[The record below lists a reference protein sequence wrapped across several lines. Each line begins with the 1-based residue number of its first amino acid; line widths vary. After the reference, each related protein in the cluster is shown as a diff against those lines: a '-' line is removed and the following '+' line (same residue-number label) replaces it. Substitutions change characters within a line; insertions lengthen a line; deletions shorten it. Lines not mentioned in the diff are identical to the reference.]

1 MTHTTDALSML
12 DTLKGLTAGS
22 PADVVKIFPM
32 AEGVNQAA
40 FVAKANSF
48 GNITLHELL
57 LAAAAKNRSPER
69 EFVGQVSINYW
80 QFATFNPYTVLWALY
95 KQL

>member
-1 MTHTTDALSML
+1 MTHTSDATSML

-22 PADVVKIFPM
+22 PAEVIKFFPM
-32 AEGVNQAA
+32 AEGVNQDA
-40 FVAKANSF
+40 FVTKANSF

-57 LAAAAKNRSPER
+57 LTAAAKRRSPER
-69 EFVGQVSINYW
+69 DFVGQVSIHYW